1 MKNLTKHLALTL
13 IAVALSTG
21 SLFAGEK
28 STKENKVTT
37 SIYSSQELQQLLK
50 LMEEPAENTVNEI
63 EIFDAA
69 FNSVWKG
76 SSDAM
81 PKKVKSMIAESDKI
95 MEYDNTTYFQLR

>member
-13 IAVALSTG
+13 IAVTLSTG

-76 SSDAM
+76 SVNVM